1 MYDGRKQQYI
11 PTKITLQEIYYD
23 NLSMSICNY
32 ADYGLEARMLDDF
45 QSNMSMNSKVSQLT
59 EIPLLNLPI
68 RIVSCNSKLLQI

>member
-1 MYDGRKQQYI
+1 MYDGRMQQYI
-11 PTKITLQEIYYD
+11 PTKITLQEISYD
-23 NLSMSICNY
+23 NLSMSICTD